1 MVNKFLTATKRRI
14 RYNTSMESLFADI
27 KDNIFTDVVIGDSKK
42 VLQKIQGNSID
53 LVVTSPPYADNR
65 KKTYGGIHPDDYV
78 AWMLPVT
85 KELLRVLKPTG
96 TFILNIK
103 EKTLDGERHTY
114 VLELILEMR
123 KQGWLWTEEFIW
135 HKRNCFPGHWPNRF
149 RDAWERL
156 LQFNKTKKFNMYQ
169 KEVMVPVGD
178 WSKTRL
184 KNLSEVDLIRDN
196 TKNGSGFGKKISNW
210 IDREKVYPTN
220 VLHLPTE
227 CFNRNHSAV
236 FPEALPEW
244 FIKLFTQETDLV
256 LDPFVGSGTTLKVAQ
271 KLNRNSIGIDI
282 LPDYLEIVKER
293 TESSNR
299 TIFLSE
305 EEYYGWNHREVRDPE
320 ICLREY
326 QPVSCE
332 TT

>member
-1 MVNKFLTATKRRI
+1 
-14 RYNTSMESLFADI
+14 MESLFAST

-42 VLQKIQGNSID
+42 VLHKIQDNTVD

-78 AWMLPVT
+78 AWMLPIT

-156 LQFNKTKKFNMYQ
+156 LQFNKTRKFNMYQ
-169 KEVMVPVGD
+169 DEVMIPVGD

-184 KNLSEVDLIRDN
+184 KNLSEVDLTRDN

-244 FIKLFTQETDLV
+244 FMKLFTQEKDLV

-271 KLNRNSIGIDI
+271 KHNRNSIGIDI
-282 LPDYLEIVKER
+282 LPDYLDIIKER

-299 TIFLSE
+299 FIFLSE
-305 EEYYGWNHREVRDPE
+305 EEYNGWNHKPDRDTEVCR
-320 ICLREY
+320 REY
-326 QPVSCE
+326 QPVSFE
-332 TT
+332 I